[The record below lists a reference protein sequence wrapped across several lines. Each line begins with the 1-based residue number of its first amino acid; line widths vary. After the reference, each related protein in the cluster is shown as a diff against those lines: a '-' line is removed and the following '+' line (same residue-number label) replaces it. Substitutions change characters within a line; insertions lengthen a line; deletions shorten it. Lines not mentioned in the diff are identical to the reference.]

1 MLSIHRRFYALR
13 PRAAALVALT
23 AAAALTACDNPLESD
38 VAQQS
43 TPFYYYENAKIYL
56 RVEPSRLTAVPE
68 VEGDTSTF
76 RAVLTQS
83 GVEVDS
89 IRPMWMREHWFIHLA
104 PDTSERQA
112 ENAARQLRLDD
123 GVRFASAAYN
133 LRDGECP
140 LYMVNRLAVKF
151 RAGADPVDIA
161 RLNTATGV
169 WHEETQ
175 PWGTTYEYPADMA
188 ATPLELAAHYYRQR
202 IVDWAEADRI
212 DGCWRTIDDRT
223 P

>member
-1 MLSIHRRFYALR
+1 MLPIHRRFRTTLAITV
-13 PRAAALVALT
+13 VALT
-23 AAAALTACDNPLESD
+23 AAAALAACGDPLGPD
-38 VAQQS
+38 IDQQS
-43 TPFYYYENAKIYL
+43 TPFYYYENGKIYL
-56 RVEPSRLTAVPE
+56 RVEPTRLTAVPE
-68 VEGDTSTF
+68 VDGDTATF
-76 RAVLTQS
+76 RAVLAQA
-83 GVEVDS
+83 GVAVDS

-104 PDTSERQA
+104 PGTSAPQA

-123 GVRFASAAYN
+123 GVRFASAVYN
-133 LRDGECP
+133 LRDGQCP

-151 RAGADPVDIA
+151 RASADPLAIA
-161 RLNTATGV
+161 RLNTSTGV

-202 IVDWAEADRI
+202 IVEWAEADRI
-212 DGCWRTIDDRT
+212 DGCWRIGAAA

>member
-1 MLSIHRRFYALR
+1 MPVIHRRF
-13 PRAAALVALT
+13 RATLATAVVALT
-23 AAAALTACDNPLESD
+23 AAALAACENPLESD
-38 VAQQS
+38 VDPQS
-43 TPFYYYENAKIYL
+43 TPFYYYQNEKIYL
-56 RVEPSRLTAVPE
+56 RVEPTRLTAVPE

-76 RAVLTQS
+76 RSVLTQA

-89 IRPMWMREHWFIHLA
+89 VRPMLMREHWFIHLA
-104 PDTSERQA
+104 PGTSTQQA
-112 ENAARQLRLDD
+112 ETAARRLRLDD
-123 GVRFASAAYN
+123 GVRFASAVYN

-140 LYMVNRLAVKF
+140 LYLVNRLAVKF

-161 RLNTATGV
+161 RLYKATGV
-169 WHEETQ
+169 RYEESQ

-212 DGCWRTIDDRT
+212 TGCQRLGVDSSI